1 MGVKSHSLLSYYLY
15 PAELEQVLMPRK
27 PTYEELETKVKELEE
42 EAAKHKGVEQAL
54 NKSEER
60 YPSIIETINDPVYIC
75 SPDYRVAY
83 MNHAMIKRIGRK
95 AKGEPCY
102 KSIYERSE
110 KCPWCVHDKIQQGE
124 LCQTELVSPRDG
136 RFYHVSHFP
145 IFHTDGST
153 SKMTIFRDLN
163 ELKQAQETLRE
174 GEERYLTLAEHVA
187 DGVTIVQEGKLLFVN
202 HAFCSMFGYGG
213 PKQIIGKK
221 IDDLIFD
228 AFHQCIKE
236 IYRSFESDISSG
248 KTFQAT
254 CHEQDGRELWVEGH
268 HVVTKWKG
276 KPALITTIRDIT
288 ESRLQDIASQ
298 DEVEHLQGES
308 TTLRFSMKDGYRFGN
323 IVGKSQSIQQVYN
336 LISMAATSNASV
348 VIGGESGTGKEL
360 VAQAIHEMSNRRD
373 RAFVS
378 VNCGAMPEALLES
391 EFFGY
396 KKGAFTG
403 AYTDKHGYLDLA
415 DGGTLFL
422 DELGEVSLGM
432 QVKLLRAIDGGGYT
446 PVGST
451 QSKDSDF
458 RIIAASN
465 GNLMDLMRKRLI
477 REDFFY
483 RIHVISI
490 TVPPLRDRKEDIPL
504 LIDHFL
510 RLYGKGKERADIPG
524 GIMQS
529 LLDYHWPGNVRELQN
544 VLQRYLTVKR
554 LELMS
559 PIGVEPDY
567 LNGNSGE
574 NLDLENLDFHQA
586 MEKFQKNVIVRALE
600 QTQWNKGK
608 AASMLSIDRKTLFRK
623 MKSFG
628 LS

>member
-1 MGVKSHSLLSYYLY
+1 M
-15 PAELEQVLMPRK
+15 ARK
-27 PTYEELETKVKELEE
+27 PTYEELETGVKELKK
-42 EAAKHKGVEQAL
+42 EAVKGKRAKQTLK
-54 NKSEER
+54 KIEER
-60 YPSIIETINDPVYIC
+60 YRSIMEAINDPVYIC
-75 SPDYRVAY
+75 SLDYRIAY
-83 MNHAMIKRIGRK
+83 MNPAMITRIGRN

-136 RFYHVSHFP
+136 RFYHVSHSP
-145 IFHTDGST
+145 LFHTDGSIL
-153 SKMTIFRDLN
+153 KMTVFRDLN
-163 ELKQAQETLRE
+163 ELKQTQKTLQE
-174 GEERYLTLAEHVA
+174 GEECYRTLAEHMA
-187 DGVTIVQEGKLLFVN
+187 EGVTLMQEGKLLFVN
-202 HAFCSMFGYGG
+202 HAFCSMFGYES

-221 IDDLIFD
+221 IDNLILD

-236 IYRSFESDISSG
+236 IYRSFESGISSG
-248 KTFQAT
+248 KTFQAA
-254 CHEQDGRELWVEGH
+254 CHKQDGRKFWVEGH

-276 KPALITTIRDIT
+276 KPALITTLRDIT

-298 DEVEHLQGES
+298 DEVERLQGES
-308 TTLRFSMKDGYRFGN
+308 TTQRFSMKYGYRFGN
-323 IVGKSQSIQQVYN
+323 IVGKSQSIQEVYD

-348 VIGGESGTGKEL
+348 VICGESGTGKEL
-360 VAQAIHEMSNRRD
+360 VAQSIHEMSNRRD

-378 VNCGAMPEALLES
+378 VNCGAMPETLLES

-415 DGGTLFL
+415 GGGTLFL
-422 DELGEVSLGM
+422 DELGEIGLGM

-465 GNLMDLMRKRLI
+465 GDLMDLMRKRLI

-490 TVPPLRDRKEDIPL
+490 AVPPLRDRKEDIPL

-510 RLYGKGKERADIPG
+510 RLYGKGKERSDIPG
-524 GIMQS
+524 RIMQS

-544 VLQRYLTVKR
+544 VLQRYITVKR
-554 LELMS
+554 LGLMA
-559 PIGVEPDY
+559 PNAAGPDY

-574 NLDLENLDFHQA
+574 DLDLKDLNFNGVI
-586 MEKFQKNVIVRALE
+586 EKFQKNVIVRALE
-600 QTQWNKGK
+600 QTNWHKGR
-608 AASMLSIDRKTLFRK
+608 AASMLGIDRKTLFRK

-628 LS
+628 IG